1 MEIEFSAPEGQNFYL
16 VLAAVLL
23 LVVAGLGWLGYGV
36 TRQGP
41 DGRAAVMTWTD
52 YRVIQAEKAYLAER
66 AELRSAVEDIVQ
78 LLNKNASPVEAQIH
92 LTRIEKSAGD
102 GLPELAE
109 ARAAVLQ
116 AADAV
121 RACSLGKI
129 SREEAAGV
137 ISHAIELLA
146 E

>member
-1 MEIEFSAPEGQNFYL
+1 MEIEFNAPEGQQFYL
-16 VLAAVLL
+16 VVAALLL
-23 LVVAGLGWLGYGV
+23 LVIAGLGWLGYGV
-36 TRQGP
+36 TRVGP

-66 AELRSAVEDIVQ
+66 AELRSAVEEIAQ

-92 LTRIEKSAGD
+92 LARIEKSIGD

-109 ARAAVLQ
+109 ARVAVLQ
-116 AADAV
+116 ASDAA

-129 SREEAAGV
+129 PPEEAAG
-137 ISHAIELLA
+137 AIHYAAELLA
-146 E
+146 R

>member
-16 VLAAVLL
+16 VLTAVIL
-23 LVVAGLGWLGYGV
+23 LVVTGLGWLGYGV
-36 TRQGP
+36 TRQSP
-41 DGRAAVMTWTD
+41 DGRAAVMSWTD
-52 YRVIQAEKAYLAER
+52 YRVIQAEKAYFAER
-66 AELRSAVEDIVQ
+66 AELRSAVEEIAQ
-78 LLNKNASPVEAQIH
+78 LLNKNASPAEAQIH
-92 LTRIEKSAGD
+92 LTRIEKSIGD

-121 RACSLGKI
+121 RAWSLGKS
-129 SREEAAGV
+129 SRDEAAEV
-137 ISHAIELLA
+137 INYAIELLA